1 MFENCFLSEI
11 TSGPINGC
19 ASERERERETL
30 HTQVMVA
37 ECFLMLL
44 CVIYQMG
51 SIGKEAGR
59 PRMRGGNKRMACFF
73 PDILL
78 FRMHVVAL

>member
-11 TSGPINGC
+11 TSGPLNGC
-19 ASERERERETL
+19 ASERKRERETL
-30 HTQVMVA
+30 HTQVMVP

-44 CVIYQMG
+44 CVIYQMD

-59 PRMRGGNKRMACFF
+59 LRMRGGNKRMACFF
-73 PDILL
+73 PYILL
-78 FRMHVVAL
+78 FRMHVVGL